1 MIEDKSKY
9 EVIIVGSGLAG
20 LVAANILADYNLKI
34 LLVDENIHLGG
45 QLLRKIPEE
54 LGEYSEL
61 HLDKVKR
68 VGFEFVNQVKQ
79 KKLTLLNKTILMG
92 IYNDREI
99 LLEWN
104 RQKAF
109 SLKYDLLLLATGARE
124 RFIPFKGWTL
134 PGVYSTGLVQVLMK
148 SSGVLPARRMLIGGT
163 GLFLL
168 AAGYEYLKN
177 GGRLLGIMEQ
187 SPWLNKIKFMPQIFH
202 QFPKFWEGARYLS
215 LIYRSRV
222 PVKYKRKI
230 VEARGEKQVE
240 EVVVARVDGRG
251 RVIKGTER
259 TYSVEALAVGYGFVP
274 NIEAA
279 QLAGCELEYAREKGG
294 WTVKVNDRLET
305 SVPDIL
311 AAGEITGIGGG
322 QKSICEGQL
331 AAYTIL
337 EKLGKVKE
345 VPFAPRLKKLQRE
358 RKHHLS
364 FMKCF
369 NSLYQVEPA
378 TLLDLPEETIICRC
392 ESVTLKDLKE
402 ALKMGCHNPNAL
414 KVATRCAMGKCQGRT
429 CTPIIYELLQAMCQ
443 REGGEIGLFT
453 VRPPLKPIS
462 LQALNKSSS

>member
-54 LGEYSEL
+54 LGEYPEGR
-61 HLDKVKR
+61 LDKVKR
-68 VGFEFVNQVKQ
+68 IGFEFIKQVKQ
-79 KKLTLLNKTILMG
+79 KKVTLLNKAILMG
-92 IYNDREI
+92 IYDDREI

-148 SSGVLPARRMLIGGT
+148 SSGVLPARRMLIGGS

-177 GGRLLGIMEQ
+177 GGHLLGIMEQ
-187 SPWLNKIKFMPQIFH
+187 TAWLNKIKFLHQIFH
-202 QFPKFWEGARYLS
+202 QFSKFWEGARYLS

-230 VEARGEKQVE
+230 LEARGDKQVE
-240 EVVVARVDGRG
+240 EVVVGRVDGQG
-251 RVIKGTER
+251 KLISGSEKV
-259 TYSVEALAVGYGFVP
+259 YAVESLAVGYGFVA

-279 QLAGCELEYAREKGG
+279 QLAGCELEYSPDKGG
-294 WTVKVNDRLET
+294 WVVQVNDRLET

-311 AAGEITGIGGG
+311 AAGEITGIGGA
-322 QKSICEGQL
+322 QKSICEGRL

-337 EKLGKVKE
+337 EKLGKEEIVRLS
-345 VPFAPRLKKLQRE
+345 PGLKKLQRE
-358 RKHHLS
+358 RKHHLG
-364 FMKCF
+364 FVKCF
-369 NSLYQVEPA
+369 NSLYQIDPSSI
-378 TLLDLPEETIICRC
+378 LDLPEETIICRC
-392 ESVTLKDLKE
+392 ESVTLKELKE

-414 KVATRCAMGKCQGRT
+414 KVATRCGMGKCQGRI

-443 REGGEIGLFT
+443 KEAGEIGLFN

-462 LQALNKSSS
+462 LQALQRSD